1 MRKPILCA
9 RIETF
14 EERDVTTAWQRC
26 DLFGDGAT
34 TEVDIGD
41 GQEPVRLLEGGL
53 HRLLV
58 GLRAAGVGADS
69 FAWPPPGDPGR
80 SPYRGWQ
87 PLESVDAAVYFG
99 RDTEIV
105 RALDELGQ
113 MRDDG
118 RGRMLVILGPSRVG
132 KSSFLRAGLLPRL
145 QRDDRRY
152 LTMPIVRPERRTLTG
167 NNGLARS
174 IHRLRADVGPAD
186 PPWGRSRAVSR
197 TPSRSGGG

>member
-1 MRKPILCA
+1 MSS
-9 RIETF
+9 
-14 EERDVTTAWQRC
+14 D
-26 DLFGDGAT
+26 D
-34 TEVDIGD
+34 
-41 GQEPVRLLEGGL
+41 
-53 HRLLV
+53 
-58 GLRAAGVGADS
+58 
-69 FAWPPPGDPGR
+69 GR